1 MRKTI
6 GLSLAFL
13 LLLQSIPNAAVLSE
27 KPIDVN
33 KECSFRFNQS
43 ICDSYYKWG
52 TKKQAKWK
60 VYDSA
65 YWNPEGSA
73 YWKYSASEL
82 YSRYEQVS
90 KDIGY
95 LWSINPEYKDMKLS
109 NVIAKIII
117 AWDIT
122 VIALL
127 AGSIIGPALT
137 ARGFTMAGR
146 TASLLPTGSAQVAA
160 RVGIRQGLKNLIVRM
175 QGGKFWADLGITFG
189 LMVADGMFVEG
200 AFYMFDK
207 TSTELGLALQ
217 EKETLKLAVKSR
229 NLLYE
234 IMNPKLTKEQRA
246 EFENNKKDIYNL
258 KSDLKKTLKTA
269 LDKQGWKDSTD
280 VGYLTHREAVV
291 TLYAL
296 ELIRAEMADM
306 TDKLRY
312 RKAAIDLAQVYLSE
326 DLVNLPD
333 RQELFKVVN
342 TAYIKSEEA
351 TKVREEEIARK
362 VNSGLPTDS
371 KGTNYFRPGH
381 HF

>member
-6 GLSLAFL
+6 VLSLAFL
-13 LLLQSIPNAAVLSE
+13 LLLQSMPNAELLFENSV
-27 KPIDVN
+27 DVN
-33 KECSFRFNQS
+33 KECSYSFNKN

-52 TKKQAKWK
+52 TKQQAKWK
-60 VYDSA
+60 AYDSA
-65 YWNPEGSA
+65 YWNPEGST
-73 YWKYSASEL
+73 YWKLSASEL
-82 YSRYEQVS
+82 YARYEQVS

-95 LWSINPEYKDMKLS
+95 LWSINPEYKDMKLGNAIS
-109 NVIAKIII
+109 KIIL

-122 VIALL
+122 VVAVL
-127 AGSIIGPALT
+127 AGTVIGPALT

-146 TASLLPTGSAQVAA
+146 TASLLPTGSAQVAT
-160 RVGIRQGLKNLIVRM
+160 RVGIRQGLKNLILRM

-200 AFYMFDK
+200 AFSMFDK
-207 TSTELGLALQ
+207 TSKELGLALQ

-234 IMNPKLTKEQRA
+234 IMNPKLTKEQRS
-246 EFENNKKDIYNL
+246 EFENNKKDIYKL
-258 KSDLKKTLKTA
+258 KSELKTALKAA

-291 TLYAL
+291 TLHAL

-333 RQELFKVVN
+333 RQELSETLNF
-342 TAYIKSEEA
+342 AFAKSEA
-351 TKVREEEIARK
+351 TRKKHQQELLRK
-362 VNSGLPTDS
+362 VNGGVQNSNT
-371 KGTNYFRPGH
+371 TYFRPGH